1 MVATEEPD
9 VPRHSG
15 ASSSSQHTAAA
26 SRVPT
31 VLKLGSLGNSLWTQ
45 LADYEAVDSRHG
57 IRETCADPDRE
68 TAVST
73 PFRSE
78 SKWKRD
84 RDQNVVQS
92 LNDRPHLHRILE
104 RRAELSVRREKKAQ
118 QKLYEA
124 EAEVEAQILE
134 KKMSDIA
141 LREIN
146 LEFESQRFNSYNK
159 QKDGQIRLREVKSA
173 CMESLN

>member
-1 MVATEEPD
+1 MYLDTQG
-9 VPRHSG
+9 R
-15 ASSSSQHTAAA
+15 QAAA

-31 VLKLGSLGNSLWTQ
+31 VLKLESRGTSLWTQ
-45 LADYEAVDSRHG
+45 LADYESVDSRHG
-57 IRETCADPDRE
+57 IRETCADPERE

-78 SKWKRD
+78 SKGKRD

-92 LNDRPHLHRILE
+92 LNDRAHLHKILE
-104 RRAELSVRREKKAQ
+104 RKDELSVRREKKAQ

-124 EAEVEAQILE
+124 EAAAEAQFLE
-134 KKMSDIA
+134 KKVSDIA

-159 QKDGQIRLREVKSA
+159 QKDWQIMLREMKSS
-173 CMESLN
+173 CMERV